1 MYALRVASLYY
12 AENKDSE
19 ALSELQR
26 YLDLKSAEGKSDP
39 YRLLIAINRN
49 LVEDRLRADQKSI
62 EQLTQA
68 LQQQP
73 SNHYLGYTLADLA
86 NHASQPELALLHFRK
101 FIPIQPVLSGYQGA
115 IDALLA
121 LQTADAPLADNL
133 TMELCWVLG
142 LVYSRSRSLQSLE
155 DDRIDR
161 ILSNKALLINM
172 ARLVQNYADKDLTPD
187 DVKVNFKTFKS
198 HTAAAMAFLFSQAN
212 DWDNAT
218 TFWNL
223 AIEQAPRQSAQFYE
237 TWGIQ
242 NLLNER
248 SKEAIAVFER
258 ALADD
263 NVRNKTSI
271 HFLIAGPYLLEDKN
285 EKAVTSAKLASDNAN
300 NNPRLLS
307 RYPWVLY
314 LSLIHI

>member
-1 MYALRVASLYY
+1 
-12 AENKDSE
+12 
-19 ALSELQR
+19 
-26 YLDLKSAEGKSDP
+26 
-39 YRLLIAINRN
+39 
-49 LVEDRLRADQKSI
+49 
-62 EQLTQA
+62 
-68 LQQQP
+68 
-73 SNHYLGYTLADLA
+73 
-86 NHASQPELALLHFRK
+86 
-101 FIPIQPVLSGYQGA
+101 
-115 IDALLA
+115 
-121 LQTADAPLADNL
+121 
-133 TMELCWVLG
+133 
-142 LVYSRSRSLQSLE
+142 
-155 DDRIDR
+155 
-161 ILSNKALLINM
+161 
-172 ARLVQNYADKDLTPD
+172 
-187 DVKVNFKTFKS
+187 
-198 HTAAAMAFLFSQAN
+198 MAFLFSQAN
-212 DWDNAT
+212 DWENAT

-285 EKAVTSAKLASDNAN
+285 DKAVTSAKLASDNAN

-314 LSLIHI
+314 HTGQLAEAKNGIYFINKQTRDDDEQSRC